1 MKKDIFG
8 KGEAVLIDRI
18 MEKLP
23 LDQNKTVLPRTAS
36 LDILALSNK
45 EYFYILRKI
54 FHTFMFDMKEF
65 AMDTYGLP
73 AEEYINALT
82 WLTYVHSIIY
92 KLDLSI
98 EKQASRLVPDSD
110 LDFESARNE
119 INQFLQEHNLLD
131 AGIKNGVERV
141 IRYLAFEQQQL
152 RHNNRLSAAEIFRI
166 LELKS
171 ADLEVLRR
179 IILKVGKLE
188 IAQPE
193 MDFFNLLDKIRE
205 IFDDIRDYQE
215 DLTLKNFNTVIY
227 LDQDC
232 QSPEQARQLLEKY
245 IEQEAARCL
254 ALVDQIEKDKQ
265 KKFLTICARLKQEK
279 KYYLEQLH
287 KLNE

>member
-23 LDQNKTVLPRTAS
+23 MDLNKAVQSKTKNMEIP
-36 LDILALSNK
+36 ALSNK

-65 AMDTYGLP
+65 AIDTYDLSV
-73 AEEYINALT
+73 EEYINALT

-92 KLDLSI
+92 KLDLNI
-98 EKQASRLVPDSD
+98 EKQASHILPEADI
-110 LDFESARNE
+110 DFESVRTE
-119 INQFLQEHNLLD
+119 INLFLQEHNLLD
-131 AGIKNGVERV
+131 AVIEKCVERV
-141 IRYLAFEQQQL
+141 IRYLTFEQQQL
-152 RHNNRLSAAEIFRI
+152 RQNSRLSAAEIFGI

-179 IILKVGKLE
+179 IILKVGK
-188 IAQPE
+188 IDIPQQE
-193 MDFFNLLDKIRE
+193 MEFFNLLDKIRE

-215 DLTLKNFNTVIY
+215 DLTLKNFNTFIY
-227 LDQDC
+227 LRKDC
-232 QSPEQARQLLEKY
+232 QSSEQAIEVLEKY
-245 IEQEAARCL
+245 IEQESASCL
-254 ALVDQIEKDKQ
+254 SLVGYLEQNKQ

-279 KYYLEQLH
+279 KYYLDRLH
-287 KLNE
+287 QIP

>member
-8 KGEAVLIDRI
+8 KGEVVLIDRI

-23 LDQNKTVLPRTAS
+23 LDQNKAVHSKTKS
-36 LDILALSNK
+36 MEILTLSNK

-65 AMDTYGLP
+65 AIDTYDLSV
-73 AEEYINALT
+73 EEYINALT
-82 WLTYVHSIIY
+82 WLTYVHCIIY

-98 EKQASRLVPDSD
+98 EKQASNILPDAD
-110 LDFESARNE
+110 IDFESVRTE
-119 INQFLQEHNLLD
+119 INLFLQEHNLLD
-131 AGIKNGVERV
+131 AGIENCVERV

-152 RHNNRLSAAEIFRI
+152 RQDNRLSAAEIFKI

-179 IILKVGKLE
+179 IILKVGKID
-188 IAQPE
+188 IAQQE
-193 MDFFNLLDKIRE
+193 MEFFNLLDKIRE

-215 DLTLKNFNTVIY
+215 DLTLKNFNTFIY
-227 LDQDC
+227 LNKDC
-232 QSPEQARQLLEKY
+232 RSSEQAIEVLEKY
-245 IEQEAARCL
+245 VEQESARCL
-254 ALVDQIEKDKQ
+254 SLVDHIELNKQ

-279 KYYLEQLH
+279 KYYLERLH
-287 KLNE
+287 QIP

>member
-23 LDQNKTVLPRTAS
+23 MDQNKAVQS
-36 LDILALSNK
+36 KIKNMDILALSNK

-65 AMDTYGLP
+65 AIDTYDLSV
-73 AEEYINALT
+73 EEYINALT
-82 WLTYVHSIIY
+82 WLTFVHSLIY

-98 EKQASRLVPDSD
+98 EKQASHILPDAD
-110 LDFESARNE
+110 IDFDSVRSE
-119 INQFLQEHNLLD
+119 INLFLQEHNLLD
-131 AGIKNGVERV
+131 AEMQKCVERV

-152 RHNNRLSAAEIFRI
+152 RQNNRLSAAEIFRI

-179 IILKVGKLE
+179 IIMKVGK
-188 IAQPE
+188 IDISQQE
-193 MDFFNLLDKIRE
+193 MEFFNLLDKIRE

-215 DLTLKNFNTVIY
+215 DLTLKNFNTIVY
-227 LDQDC
+227 LNRDC
-232 QSPEQARQLLEKY
+232 QSAEQAREVLEKY
-245 IEQEAARCL
+245 IEQESNRCL
-254 ALVDQIEKDKQ
+254 SLVEYLRQDKR

-279 KYYLEQLH
+279 KYYIEQLH
-287 KLNE
+287 LIP

>member
-8 KGEAVLIDRI
+8 KGEVVLIDRI

-23 LDQNKTVLPRTAS
+23 LDQNKAVHSKTKS
-36 LDILALSNK
+36 MEILTLSNK

-65 AMDTYGLP
+65 AIDTYDLSV
-73 AEEYINALT
+73 EEYINALT
-82 WLTYVHSIIY
+82 WLTYVHCIIY

-98 EKQASRLVPDSD
+98 EKQASNILPDAD
-110 LDFESARNE
+110 IDFESVRTE
-119 INQFLQEHNLLD
+119 INLFLQEHNLLD
-131 AGIKNGVERV
+131 AGIENCVERV

-152 RHNNRLSAAEIFRI
+152 RQDNRLSAAEIFRI

-179 IILKVGKLE
+179 IILKVGKID
-188 IAQPE
+188 IAQQE
-193 MDFFNLLDKIRE
+193 MEFFNLLDKIRE

-215 DLTLKNFNTVIY
+215 DLTLKNFNTFIY
-227 LDQDC
+227 LNKDC
-232 QSPEQARQLLEKY
+232 RSSEQAIEVLEKY
-245 IEQEAARCL
+245 VEQESARCL
-254 ALVDQIEKDKQ
+254 SLVDHIELNKQ

-279 KYYLEQLH
+279 KYYLERLH
-287 KLNE
+287 QIP

>member
-8 KGEAVLIDRI
+8 KGEAVTIDRI

-23 LDQNKTVLPRTAS
+23 VGQNKAVQSKTKS
-36 LDILALSNK
+36 MEILTLSNK

-65 AMDTYGLP
+65 AIDTYDLSV
-73 AEEYINALT
+73 EEYINALT

-92 KLDLSI
+92 KLDLNI
-98 EKQASRLVPDSD
+98 EKQASHILPEADI
-110 LDFESARNE
+110 DFESVRTE
-119 INQFLQEHNLLD
+119 INLFLQEHNLLD
-131 AGIKNGVERV
+131 AVIEKCVERV
-141 IRYLAFEQQQL
+141 IRYLTFEQQQL
-152 RHNNRLSAAEIFRI
+152 RQNNRLCVAEIFRI

-179 IILKVGKLE
+179 IILKVGKIDLP
-188 IAQPE
+188 QQE
-193 MDFFNLLDKIRE
+193 MEFFNLLDKIRE

-227 LDQDC
+227 LNKDC
-232 QSPEQARQLLEKY
+232 QSSEQAKEILEKY
-245 IEQEAARCL
+245 IEQESARCL
-254 ALVDQIEKDKQ
+254 SLIDRIEHNKQ

-279 KYYLEQLH
+279 KYYLDRLH
-287 KLNE
+287 QIP

>member
-23 LDQNKTVLPRTAS
+23 LDKNKAVQSKTKNME
-36 LDILALSNK
+36 ILALSNK

-65 AMDTYGLP
+65 AIDTYDLSV
-73 AEEYINALT
+73 EEYINALT

-92 KLDLSI
+92 KLDLNI
-98 EKQASRLVPDSD
+98 EKQASHILPEADI
-110 LDFESARNE
+110 DFESVRTE
-119 INQFLQEHNLLD
+119 INLFLQEHNLLD
-131 AGIKNGVERV
+131 AVIEKCVERV

-152 RHNNRLSAAEIFRI
+152 RQNNRLSAAEIFRI

-179 IILKVGKLE
+179 IILKVGK
-188 IAQPE
+188 IDIPQQE
-193 MDFFNLLDKIRE
+193 MEFFNLLDKIRE

-215 DLTLKNFNTVIY
+215 DLTLKNFNTFIY
-227 LDQDC
+227 LNKDC
-232 QSPEQARQLLEKY
+232 QSSEQAIEVLEKY
-245 IEQEAARCL
+245 IEQESARCL
-254 ALVDQIEKDKQ
+254 SLIDRIEHNKQ

-279 KYYLEQLH
+279 KYYLDRLH
-287 KLNE
+287 QIP